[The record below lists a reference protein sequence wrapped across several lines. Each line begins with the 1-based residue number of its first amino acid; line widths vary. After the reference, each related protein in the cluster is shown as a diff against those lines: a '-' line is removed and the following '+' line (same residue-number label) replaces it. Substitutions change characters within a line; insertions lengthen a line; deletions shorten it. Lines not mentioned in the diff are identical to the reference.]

1 MSATDDVGDGDD
13 GCPGSEFTGGG
24 SQDVRGLA
32 LVLVDSGLCGRG
44 PGLFEDGCL
53 PSVNIADRMLVFLAY
68 TVEIMYPSSLPD
80 LNLTLPAH
88 SSSPGRRAFTG
99 QWSR

>member
-32 LVLVDSGLCGRG
+32 LVLVDVDYVE
-44 PGLFEDGCL
+44 EDLGY
-53 PSVNIADRMLVFLAY
+53 SK
-68 TVEIMYPSSLPD
+68 
-80 LNLTLPAH
+80 
-88 SSSPGRRAFTG
+88 TG
-99 QWSR
+99 ASRV